1 MYEYRSFEAMSG
13 LLHLC
18 TFILLHLSG
27 NREFG
32 VALNK
37 SILYKLPV
45 TDTLPLMTSE
55 GNPFGTHVDL
65 CIITFHKMIVDGMR
79 SLQSLYNC
87 MLTILSN
94 ISPYIKTLSLI
105 SSLKLINL
113 YEIFSSK
120 RFLLS
125 NLYNNQY
132 IFFLLDIFNNI
143 IQYQYNGNHH
153 LIYAMVRRKEQFDKL
168 INLDIDEKEMD
179 KETKTVE
186 TTTTAAT
193 TTSTTTATTTTTA
206 AMGEN
211 KDTETVTVQVNAP
224 VIHSNKFVPTKEW
237 LNSWKLKLPLNVIL
251 NLLNY
256 LKPKVEQL
264 SVSLNGLINEDDII
278 KFINDTTM
286 VGVLPQPHPI
296 VVRKYQPNKYTSLWF
311 TTFLWGVVFMR
322 NQNMPLWDGTT
333 IKIFSILDNSSS

>member
-55 GNPFGTHVDL
+55 GNPYGTHVDL

-120 RFLLS
+120 KFLLS

-186 TTTTAAT
+186 TTTT
-193 TTSTTTATTTTTA
+193 TTTTTVWYVEFESQVTQSPAPAQSEWVLAPDLKLHVLRGWRSQHA
-206 AMGEN
+206 AGSAARH
-211 KDTETVTVQVNAP
+211 AP
-224 VIHSNKFVPTKEW
+224 VGGCLYVHQYQYVHRLIMCVRTASLRVAHLRVRAVWQRGGPGE
-237 LNSWKLKLPLNVIL
+237 PLGWSL
-251 NLLNY
+251 H
-256 LKPKVEQL
+256 PADDPVECRRDRAACCRW
-264 SVSLNGLINEDDII
+264 GGA
-278 KFINDTTM
+278 
-286 VGVLPQPHPI
+286 VGVL
-296 VVRKYQPNKYTSLWF
+296 
-311 TTFLWGVVFMR
+311 
-322 NQNMPLWDGTT
+322 
-333 IKIFSILDNSSS
+333 